1 MELRPGAYAVN
12 RMTDLPVERSISGRA
27 LAMGGYALVA
37 ASLFTVWITGLAAFV
52 VAFLHRKHPDP
63 VARSHFR
70 FQLLVADL
78 AGLAVG
84 IGAALAVS
92 GAIFIIGPYVDGDSP
107 TAGDVGG
114 GVSLAIT
121 GVVLFALSFVGTL
134 WGTAFGALRLAQGR
148 SVKLFRRRRARIPT

>member
-1 MELRPGAYAVN
+1 MTELAPDRSTYA
-12 RMTDLPVERSISGRA
+12 RA
-27 LAMGGYALVA
+27 LAMGGYGLVA

-52 VAFLHRKHPDP
+52 VAWLHRKSADP

-92 GAIFIIGPYVDGDSP
+92 GLVWVVGPFFDGDSP
-107 TAGDVGG
+107 TLGEVGG
-114 GVSLAIT
+114 GVGLAAV
-121 GVVLFALSFVGTL
+121 GVVLFGVSFVGTL
-134 WGTAFGALRLAQGR
+134 AGAAFGAWRLAQGR
-148 SVKLFRRRRARIPT
+148 EVHLFRRAPRR

>member
-1 MELRPGAYAVN
+1 MALSMRMPDAQAPSPAHALAARSPYA
-12 RMTDLPVERSISGRA
+12 RA

-52 VAFLHRKHPDP
+52 VAFLHRKDADP

-84 IGAALAVS
+84 VGAALAVS
-92 GAIFIIGPYVDGDSP
+92 GVIFVIGPYFDGDAP
-107 TAGDVGG
+107 TWGDFGG
-114 GVSLAIT
+114 GVGLALL
-121 GVVLFALSFVGTL
+121 GVLLFVLSFAGTL
-134 WGTAFGALRLAQGR
+134 FGAAFGALRLAQGR
-148 SVKLFRRRRARIPT
+148 EVRLFGRRRRG